1 MEKPPWGR
9 WPAASMARNPP
20 LQWGACGRSVEGTEG
35 RGKLTYHPLDPD
47 DIVGVGLGAEVLEA
61 TAEVVPHPLALLSQ
75 VRPGRN
81 QEVFRHVHH
90 VHHSEERQ
98 QQPLG
103 DPTYA
108 GSAVQGAGGARLVRA
123 FLRSGE
129 GRGSVGK
136 ALKA

>member
-1 MEKPPWGR
+1 ME
-9 WPAASMARNPP
+9 
-20 LQWGACGRSVEGTEG
+20 GAEG
-35 RGKLTYHPLDPD
+35 RGKLTDHPLDPD
-47 DIVGVGLGAEVLEA
+47 DIIGVGLGAEVLEA

-75 VRPGRN
+75 VRPGFN
-81 QEVFRHVHH
+81 QKVFCHVHH

-108 GSAVQGAGGARLVRA
+108 GSTVQGAGGPRLVRA
-123 FLRSGE
+123 FLRSRE

-136 ALKA
+136 AQRAREGGCSSQAPSYSSQEWA